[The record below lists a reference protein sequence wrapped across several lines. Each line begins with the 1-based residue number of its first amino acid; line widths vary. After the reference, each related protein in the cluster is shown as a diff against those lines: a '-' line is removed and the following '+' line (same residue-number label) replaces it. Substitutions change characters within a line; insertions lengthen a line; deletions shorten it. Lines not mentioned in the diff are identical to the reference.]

1 MDGGVVLR
9 CWEEWLTGAY
19 AGYTV
24 DCLRESEGML
34 WIGESEHEN
43 DKVKLPDLLNCCDDM
58 ELIVQRFLSIFR
70 RQQVLQIFFLFSCHQ
85 KL

>member
-1 MDGGVVLR
+1 ML
-9 CWEEWLTGAY
+9 EEWLTGAY

-34 WIGESEHEN
+34 WVGESEHEN